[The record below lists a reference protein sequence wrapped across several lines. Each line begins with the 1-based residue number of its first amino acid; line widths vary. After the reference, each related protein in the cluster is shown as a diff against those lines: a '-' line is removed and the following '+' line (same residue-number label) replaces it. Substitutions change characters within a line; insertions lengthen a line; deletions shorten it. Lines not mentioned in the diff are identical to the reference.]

1 MRLGSMVSISMSMQ
15 SAGARVNALSY
26 LPKWLILAAVI
37 GAIAGG

>member
-1 MRLGSMVSISMSMQ
+1 MSTQ

-37 GAIAGG
+37 GAIAGVSAVSDQGV